1 MCDCATGALFN
12 AAQARARGRLRGRKV
27 CQGNE
32 AEQRTD
38 AGRANEIKLAPSA
51 ATTVAGTESKK
62 RRHDGQRCT
71 LSMYK
76 RKLTLLSAMTKQKV
90 GMPKDQR
97 FKYEVVLT
105 SQNRPDKRFNCN
117 TVVGEKRPTVLPKQ
131 EGSGQ
136 AWVNKEVTGNP
147 EHYRDLMWQ
156 DGAWAGSF
164 CSCSL
169 WFPIDTRSLSDRHFR
184 PVHNVP

>member
-1 MCDCATGALFN
+1 
-12 AAQARARGRLRGRKV
+12 
-27 CQGNE
+27 
-32 AEQRTD
+32 
-38 AGRANEIKLAPSA
+38 
-51 ATTVAGTESKK
+51 
-62 RRHDGQRCT
+62 
-71 LSMYK
+71 MYK

-169 WFPIDTRSLSDRHFR
+169 WFPINTCFTAACR
-184 PVHNVP
+184 